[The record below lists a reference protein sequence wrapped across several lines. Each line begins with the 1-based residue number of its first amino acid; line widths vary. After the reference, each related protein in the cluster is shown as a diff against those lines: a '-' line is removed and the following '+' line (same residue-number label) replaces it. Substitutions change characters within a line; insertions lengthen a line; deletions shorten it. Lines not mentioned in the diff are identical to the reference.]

1 VSISDRYDCRDR
13 FQTCLYV
20 YSDHVPAIK
29 KNFIASKTP
38 MIESVMKNIYMIFLV
53 ISSLS
58 VTGCNSPGSEKKTV
72 SFSDGGYYIDGI
84 HGSDKNPGTVKK
96 PIKTISELN
105 LRLKDKAA
113 NINFA
118 GGQVFDGLLILENII
133 DPSGKPIKIKSY
145 GNGRAV
151 INGGNTEALKIENC
165 RNIWVLDLNLKGSG
179 RKKGNVT
186 NGLSMIRSSFCRAEN
201 IAVSG
206 FQKSGIDLYNCTETR
221 VRKVI
226 AIDNG
231 FCGIN
236 IMGSARNLSKK
247 IFIVDC
253 KAENNPGDPSNLSN
267 HSGNGI
273 LVGVSDSVTI
283 DHCSATNN
291 GWDMPRQGNG
301 PVGIWAWESDHV
313 TIQYCISY
321 RNKTSEKAKD
331 GGGFDLDGGVTN
343 SVIQYCLSYENQG
356 AGYGLFQYAGAS
368 YWSGNI
374 VRYCVSINDALTTE
388 GAGSIFIWNGSDK
401 IDQLTNCMIY
411 NNVIYNSGAPLIS
424 YENSSKHR
432 DFIFCNNIFLG
443 SDQPILGNYSGSAF
457 LGNDWWSNDGTR
469 KFMNFNNLRT
479 WAQKTGQEMIKGQ
492 YVGIQED
499 PKLIGPLVTEITDPY
514 QLESLTGYCLLQDSP
529 LKNKGLDILSV
540 FHLKQPDTDFF
551 GNPVPLGRSSEP
563 GIYEMK

>member
-1 VSISDRYDCRDR
+1 MWTSIRYIYIL
-13 FQTCLYV
+13 FL
-20 YSDHVPAIK
+20 AI
-29 KNFIASKTP
+29 SC
-38 MIESVMKNIYMIFLV
+38 
-53 ISSLS
+53 ISI
-58 VTGCNSPGSEKKTV
+58 TGCKSPGSDKKSV
-72 SFSDGGYYIDGI
+72 SESEDGYYIDGI
-84 HGSDKNPGTVKK
+84 HGSDKSPGTVKK
-96 PIKTISELN
+96 PIKSISELN
-105 LRLKDKAA
+105 LRLKNKAA
-113 NINFA
+113 NMSFA
-118 GGQVFDGLLILENII
+118 GGQVFDGLLILQNIK
-133 DPSGKPIKIKSY
+133 DPAGKPIKIKSY

-151 INGGNTEALKIENC
+151 LNGGNAEAVKIENC
-165 RNIWVLDLNLKGSG
+165 QNIWVQDLNLKGSG
-179 RKKGNVT
+179 RKEGNT
-186 NGLSMIRSSFCRAEN
+186 ANGLSIIQSSFCRAEN
-201 IAVSG
+201 INVSG
-206 FQKSGIDLYNCTETR
+206 FQKSGIDLYNCSEIR
-221 VRKVI
+221 VNKVI
-226 AIDNG
+226 ASDNG

-247 IFIVDC
+247 ILIEDC
-253 KAENNPGDPSNLSN
+253 KAENNPGDPTNLTN

-321 RNKTSEKAKD
+321 RNKTSENAKD

-368 YWSGNI
+368 NWSGNT

-401 IDQLTNCMIY
+401 TDQLTDCRVY
-411 NNVIYNSGAPLIS
+411 NNVIYNSGAPLVS

-443 SDQPILGNYSGSAF
+443 SDQPIFGNYSGSAF
-457 LGNDWWSNDGTR
+457 LGNDWWCIDGTR
-469 KFMNFNNLRT
+469 KFMTFNNLRT
-479 WAQKTGQEMIKGQ
+479 WAQKTGQEMINGQ
-492 YVGIQED
+492 LVGIQEN
-499 PKLIGPLVTEITDPY
+499 PKFKGSLSVEITDPY
-514 QLESLTGYCLLQDSP
+514 KLDRLYSYDLQPDSV
-529 LKNKGLDILSV
+529 LRNKGFDILSM
-540 FHLKQPDTDFF
+540 FHLKQPVNDFF